1 MEQHEY
7 EAMARLELR
16 LWWYRALHDKVLC
29 TLRRRLSG
37 RPGLALLDAGCGTGG
52 LLGILHARFPD
63 WSLHGIDISET
74 AVAYARKAS
83 PAEIRQGSVTE
94 LPYAD
99 SSFDA
104 IVSTDVMY
112 HRLVDPHAML
122 EQCCRVLKPGG
133 LLVVNLPA
141 YQWLRSYHD
150 EHVQTG
156 RRYTLGSLDQVMRRH
171 PLRRLQGSYWNAL
184 LFLPLVLK
192 RKLFAGSAQHSDVGE
207 FPPWLDRFAY
217 ALMSWENAW
226 ICRGGRLPFGSSV
239 FAVYARRD

>member
-1 MEQHEY
+1 
-7 EAMARLELR
+7 MARLELK

-29 TLRRRLSG
+29 TLRRRFPTGSG
-37 RPGLALLDAGCGTGG
+37 TALLDAGCGTGG
-52 LLGILHARFPD
+52 LLKLLHGAFPD
-63 WSLHGIDISET
+63 CSLHGIDISDT
-74 AVAYARKAS
+74 AVRYARQAS
-83 PAEIRQGSVTE
+83 PADIRQGSVTA

-99 SSFDA
+99 ASFDA

-122 EQCCRVLKPGG
+122 DQCCRVLKPGG
-133 LLVVNLPA
+133 LLVLNLPA

-156 RRYTLGSLDQVMRRH
+156 QRYTLRSLASVMDCH
-171 PLRRLQGSYWNAL
+171 PLQRLQGSYWNTL

-192 RKLFAGSAQHSDVGE
+192 RKLFAGTQDHSDVGE
-207 FPPWLDRFAY
+207 FPPWADRLAY

-226 ICRGGRLPFGSSV
+226 ICRGGSLPFGSSV
-239 FAVYARRD
+239 FAVYHRT